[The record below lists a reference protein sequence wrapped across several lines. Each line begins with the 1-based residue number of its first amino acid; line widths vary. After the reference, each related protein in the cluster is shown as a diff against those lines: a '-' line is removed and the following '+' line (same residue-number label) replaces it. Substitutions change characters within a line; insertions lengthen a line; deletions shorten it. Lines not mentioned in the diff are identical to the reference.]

1 MAAGIG
7 IDMVSIDEV
16 ARYVDGSD
24 LTRAETLDPFV
35 RRTFTAGEIGL
46 AAQRHN
52 PAEFLA
58 GRFAVKEAVFKALAH
73 PSGEFLEFYEIETLS
88 YDDGAP
94 YVTKTPAVERA
105 LEKAGASEL
114 LVSITNEGNYA
125 VAIVLAQ

>member
-1 MAAGIG
+1 MGVWPQASGKLRLELRWT
-7 IDMVSIDEV
+7 S
-16 ARYVDGSD
+16 YQ
-24 LTRAETLDPFV
+24 
-35 RRTFTAGEIGL
+35 RRKG
-46 AAQRHN
+46 
-52 PAEFLA
+52 

-73 PSGEFLEFYEIETLS
+73 PSGEYLEFYEIETLS